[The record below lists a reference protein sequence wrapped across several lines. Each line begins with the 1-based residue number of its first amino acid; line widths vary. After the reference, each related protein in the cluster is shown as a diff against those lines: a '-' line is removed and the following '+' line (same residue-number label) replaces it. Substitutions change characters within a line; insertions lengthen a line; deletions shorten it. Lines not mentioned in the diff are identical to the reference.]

1 MVRGQLSRVLAQGPR
16 VTADSFAAAQIK
28 ASSGEALFPPL
39 RRADD
44 AFAHDPHTGPVTGLS
59 FSPFSRNL
67 FLSCGGDGTV
77 RLFHLLEPKALGC
90 WEPEPTSLSP
100 REEEEAFSPV
110 TAVSFSPTRPLVFAA
125 AGGQGFLFLF
135 DLAEDEGRPVAV
147 LAVPPLSHAGDGA
160 AAAAAATSN
169 AGKAARRGNKGG
181 AAGLTSVA
189 FNRKQ
194 RGLVAA
200 ADAAGRV
207 HVWRLGWALTSGG
220 GAKEAAA
227 LAKFESA
234 AGDGEGT
241 GTGEGASA

>member
-1 MVRGQLSRVLAQGPR
+1 VRGQLSRVLSHSPR

-28 ASSGEALFPPL
+28 ASSGESLFPPL

-67 FLSCGGDGTV
+67 FLSSGGDGTV
-77 RLFHLLEPKALGC
+77 RLFHLLEAQALGC
-90 WEPEPTSLSP
+90 WEPESFGPSS
-100 REEEEAFSPV
+100 RDEDEAFSPV

-125 AGGQGFLFLF
+125 AGGQGSLFLF
-135 DLAEDEGRPVAV
+135 DLAEDEGSPVAV
-147 LAVPPLSHAGDGA
+147 LPVPPLSDAGDGSA
-160 AAAAAATSN
+160 AANNSSTSK
-169 AGKAARRGNKGG
+169 GGARRNNKGG
-181 AAGLTSVA
+181 AGRLPGLTSVA

-207 HVWRLGWALTSGG
+207 HVWKLGWSLTSGG

-227 LAKFESA
+227 LGRFEAA
-234 AGDGEGT
+234 AGAGAGARDG
-241 GTGEGASA
+241 SI